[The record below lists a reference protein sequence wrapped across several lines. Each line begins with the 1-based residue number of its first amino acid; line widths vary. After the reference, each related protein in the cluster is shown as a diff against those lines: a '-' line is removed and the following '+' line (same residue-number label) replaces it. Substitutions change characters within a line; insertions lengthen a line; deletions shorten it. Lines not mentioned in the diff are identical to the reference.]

1 MRVASATYGNG
12 FACELREA
20 GVVAMAVVDP
30 SRIGGGCGGSEPT
43 MTTTEAE
50 TETDIT
56 VARRGGAHR
65 PPLRPRPNVPMTK
78 TTTAAIRR
86 RPPPHMMLVFSR
98 FSPKKVS
105 FEDTTEAVVALVSG
119 GGMGGGAV
127 RLPGWLHAPPGQA
140 ARFSKPGRLTF
151 IQAAARF
158 FLF

>member
-1 MRVASATYGNG
+1 LAQCTNDEDDHRRHPSPSPTAYDVG
-12 FACELREA
+12 FLS
-20 GVVAMAVVDP
+20 V
-30 SRIGGGCGGSEPT
+30 
-43 MTTTEAE
+43 
-50 TETDIT
+50 
-56 VARRGGAHR
+56 
-65 PPLRPRPNVPMTK
+65 
-78 TTTAAIRR
+78 
-86 RPPPHMMLVFSR
+86 
-98 FSPKKVS
+98 SPKKVP

>member
-1 MRVASATYGNG
+1 
-12 FACELREA
+12 
-20 GVVAMAVVDP
+20 
-30 SRIGGGCGGSEPT
+30 
-43 MTTTEAE
+43 
-50 TETDIT
+50 
-56 VARRGGAHR
+56 
-65 PPLRPRPNVPMTK
+65 MTK

-86 RPPPHMMLVFSR
+86 RRPPHMMLVFSR
-98 FSPKKVS
+98 FSPKKVP
-105 FEDTTEAVVALVSG
+105 FEDTTEAVVALVLG